1 MAKYQFEDKL
11 RARANE
17 FIRTLEHGGV
27 EAAII
32 EDSFREYSVKLL
44 ISRDGRDFGTV
55 VLYYKPTADSFSMR
69 IHELKDKSIA
79 PLLEEHWHGKQR
91 DGERRNSGYE
101 IYVDGSFARGAT
113 GYGAV
118 ILKDGKVVE
127 ELSGGVDAAEVNG
140 TYQIAGELEAV
151 KQALTWCK
159 KHSVNEVSVYYD
171 YLGIEKWATRKWR
184 AKQPVTQAYAQFIR
198 ECPVKI
204 RWHKVDSHTGDR
216 WNDRADALAKKGA
229 RSANHDHA
237 ENDLIGA
244 LIEKTEAW
252 IEFLSLKGIDAAFD
266 RVYND
271 QYARVVILEDDQ
283 ALGTFDL
290 YNTKKKG
297 LSPYLHNFRE
307 EELKLKIQDLWQ
319 EFLAPVSSR

>member
-1 MAKYQFEDKL
+1 VAKYQFEDKL

-44 ISRDGRDFGTV
+44 ISRDGRDFGTA

-79 PLLEEHWHGKQR
+79 PLLEEHWHGEQR
-91 DGERRNSGYE
+91 DGERRHSGYE

-127 ELSGGVDAAEVNG
+127 ELSGGVDAAEVDG
-140 TYQIAGELEAV
+140 TYQIAGELAAV
-151 KQALTWCK
+151 KHALTWCR
-159 KHSVNEVSVYYD
+159 KHSVNEVSIYYD
-171 YLGIEKWATRKWR
+171 YLGIEKWATRQWK
-184 AKQPVTQAYAQFIR
+184 ANQPVTQAYAQFIR
-198 ECPVKI
+198 ECPIKI
-204 RWHKVDSHTGDR
+204 HWHKVDSHTGDR

-229 RSANHDHA
+229 RSMRPGDA
-237 ENDLIGA
+237 EKDLA
-244 LIEKTEAW
+244 SELIEKTEAW
-252 IEFLSLKGIDAAFD
+252 IEFLMLKGIDAAFD

-297 LSPYLHNFRE
+297 FSPYLHNFRD
-307 EELKLKIQDLWQ
+307 EELKAQIESLWQ
-319 EFLAPVSSR
+319 EFASRRQ

>member
-1 MAKYQFEDKL
+1 
-11 RARANE
+11 
-17 FIRTLEHGGV
+17 
-27 EAAII
+27 
-32 EDSFREYSVKLL
+32 
-44 ISRDGRDFGTV
+44 DFGTA

-79 PLLEEHWHGKQR
+79 PLLEEHWHGEQR
-91 DGERRNSGYE
+91 DGERRHSGYE

-127 ELSGGVDAAEVNG
+127 ELSGGVDAAEVDG
-140 TYQIAGELEAV
+140 TYQIAGELAAV
-151 KQALTWCK
+151 KHALTWCR
-159 KHSVNEVSVYYD
+159 KHSVNEVSIYYD
-171 YLGIEKWATRKWR
+171 YLGIEKWATRQWK
-184 AKQPVTQAYAQFIR
+184 ANQPVTQAYAQFIR
-198 ECPVKI
+198 ECPIKI
-204 RWHKVDSHTGDR
+204 HWHKVDSHTGDR

-229 RSANHDHA
+229 RSMRPGDA
-237 ENDLIGA
+237 EKDLA
-244 LIEKTEAW
+244 SELIEKTEAW
-252 IEFLSLKGIDAAFD
+252 IEFLMLKGIDAAFD

-297 LSPYLHNFRE
+297 LSPYLHNFRD
-307 EELKLKIQDLWQ
+307 EELKAQIESLWQ
-319 EFLAPVSSR
+319 EFASRRQ